1 MAEYIMSS
9 SKAEFFEWHI
19 LLVGG
24 KNLIQVPQKTD
35 GSFHTKL
42 LVLDCWLVN
51 FVFQKYAFG
60 LLLSSYFRSDVWYL
74 ELKSKG
80 VMEIDQW

>member
-51 FVFQKYAFG
+51 FVFQSMTLGSYCHPISGVVFG
-60 LLLSSYFRSDVWYL
+60 ILS
-74 ELKSKG
+74 
-80 VMEIDQW
+80 